1 MANSPLPPSPC
12 KLLTLVALGWM
23 VAYAGAAVA
32 HVLPGAGP
40 AAAVDGVEDAPAG
53 RAAPAAFRFLPPS
66 LQTRVTF
73 ASGGSQRSVAPGN
86 SSSPAPRQP
95 QRGTGGARAV
105 KPVIAVSGTSA
116 GQSGYVHYFV
126 IETPDGERETQIGIE
141 LDDGRI
147 AWSFPELGVILSPFI
162 KSGQLA
168 VNGRHY
174 GVQHQYG
181 LRPFANGGSMA
192 ALRRDLWSR
201 VIPWIEDETPY
212 CNLMTRSNQLC
223 LSCLGFVMRVLYPA
237 RSGTFLS
244 LPADFPGGSAG
255 PYITTEDLLLY
266 QTGLHG
272 LGSRQARLKRIA
284 RLDLPRLLREDLI
297 ELVTSIDAE
306 EKAAARSAKAPRA
319 KSRSRVQRGTS
330 RPVN

>member
-1 MANSPLPPSPC
+1 MSTAFC
-12 KLLTLVALGWM
+12 KPLTLVALGWM
-23 VAYAGAAVA
+23 AAYAGAATA
-32 HVLPGAGP
+32 HVPPGAGP
-40 AAAVDGVEDAPAG
+40 ATASDGVEDAPGG
-53 RAAPAAFRFLPPS
+53 RAAPAALRFLPPL
-66 LQTRVTF
+66 LQMRVTF

-105 KPVIAVSGTSA
+105 KPVIAVTGTGA

-147 AWSFPELGVILSPFI
+147 AWSFPELGVAVSPFI
-162 KSGQLA
+162 KAGHLE
-168 VNGRHY
+168 VNGRPY
-174 GVQHQYG
+174 SVQHQYG
-181 LRPFANGGSMA
+181 LRPFADGKSMA
-192 ALRRDLWSR
+192 ALQRDLWAR

-244 LPADFPGGSAG
+244 LPADFPGASAG

-266 QTGLHG
+266 QTGLHS
-272 LGSRQARLKRIA
+272 LRSRQARLKRIA
-284 RLDLPRLLREDLI
+284 RLDLSPLLREDLI

-319 KSRSRVQRGTS
+319 KSRSQVQRGTS